1 MTDGTLGASF
11 RDPSGF
17 VFERD
22 GVLYRPVNRSYAADY
37 TEKGPPGSHTDNSAS
52 IFWLRSR

>member
-17 VFERD
+17 VFERE
-22 GVLYRPVNRSYAADY
+22 GVLYRQVNRSYAAAY
-37 TEKGPPGSHTDNSAS
+37 SRLPSSGLYAALVGRELSVTAS
-52 IFWLRSR
+52 